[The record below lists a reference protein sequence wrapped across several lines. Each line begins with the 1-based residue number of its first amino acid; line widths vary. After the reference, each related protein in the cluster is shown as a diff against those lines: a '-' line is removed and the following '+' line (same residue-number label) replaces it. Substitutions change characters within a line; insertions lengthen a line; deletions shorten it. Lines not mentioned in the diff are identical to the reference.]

1 MKLLLTEDIQALGIV
16 GDVVEVSDGYA
27 RNYLLPQRL
36 AVAPTE
42 ANMRALAEERKR
54 AEARRRTAREAKVAL
69 AEELKEIEVTIAA
82 AANPDGVLYGS
93 VGPREISAAL
103 KEEGYEI
110 QASEINLHTPIKR
123 LDNVMVQVGLA
134 PDIESEVKVWV
145 VRSRG
150 TEGLE
155 EEEAAETAGGE
166 EEEKD
171 LEVSEPGMEAGEDGY
186 SRDS

>member
-36 AVAPTE
+36 GVAPTE

-54 AEARRRTAREAKVAL
+54 AEERRRTLREAKVAL
-69 AEELKEIEVTIAA
+69 AEKLKEIEVTIAA

-123 LDNVMVQVGLA
+123 LDNVMVQVRLA
-134 PDIESEVKVWV
+134 PDVESEVKVWV

-155 EEEAAETAGGE
+155 EAAETEDGE
-166 EEEKD
+166 EEEED
-171 LEVSEPGMEAGEDGY
+171 LKGSEPGMEAGEDGY
-186 SRDS
+186 SPDSYR

>member
-1 MKLLLTEDIQALGIV
+1 
-16 GDVVEVSDGYA
+16 
-27 RNYLLPQRL
+27 
-36 AVAPTE
+36 
-42 ANMRALAEERKR
+42 MRALAEERKR
-54 AEARRRTAREAKVAL
+54 AEERRRTLREARVAL

-110 QASEINLHTPIKR
+110 QASDINLHTPIKR
-123 LDNVMVQVGLA
+123 LDNVMVQVRLA
-134 PDIESEVKVWV
+134 ADVESEVKVWV

-155 EEEAAETAGGE
+155 EAAETEDGE
-166 EEEKD
+166 EEED
-171 LEVSEPGMEAGEDGY
+171 RDGSEPGMEAGEDGY
-186 SRDS
+186 GPDSSR